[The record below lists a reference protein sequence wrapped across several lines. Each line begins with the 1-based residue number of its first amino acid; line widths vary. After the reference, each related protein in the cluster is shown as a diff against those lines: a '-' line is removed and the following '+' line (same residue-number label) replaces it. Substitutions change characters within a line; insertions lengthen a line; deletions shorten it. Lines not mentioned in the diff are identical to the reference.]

1 MQYKLDE
8 QYKLEKKKVLIVDD
22 FDYEVKMFYK
32 NKELKDCTCWTNL
45 KSAINDVKEL
55 KKYYDLEKDSQ
66 ISFQVIETKREV
78 YYELYNE
85 NDNIPEKLNQYELE
99 KIAKWQ
105 KSKEVGEKVVYKL
118 TAQKE
123 YFEDEL

>member
-1 MQYKLDE
+1 MKYKLDE
-8 QYKLEKKKVLIVDD
+8 QYKLEKKKALIVDD

-105 KSKEVGEKVVYKL
+105 QSKEVSEKVVYKL